1 MKTCDVRFSRNSRGS
16 ELFAGIKAEL
26 PLLIGVIPFGLIYG
40 VLALSAGIPPMQAQ
54 AMSAIVFAGSS
65 QFILTQL
72 VHTHV
77 PALVMVLTV
86 AVVNLRHALY
96 SLSLVPYL
104 KHLRPAWKW
113 FLGYLLTD
121 EAYAV
126 SVIHYQTTITKES
139 GTVHQEELVP
149 DDRSSS
155 IRDYRHWFLLGSG
168 LTLWTSWQLSTA
180 AGIFLGAVVPESWS
194 LDFSL
199 ALTFISIVVPNIK
212 DRAALAV
219 ALSAGLTAMLAF
231 SMPYKLGLMTAALV
245 GILAGLLV
253 EGEK

>member
-1 MKTCDVRFSRNSRGS
+1 MKTCDARFLKTSRRS
-16 ELFAGIKAEL
+16 ELIAGIRAEL

-40 VLALSAGIPPMQAQ
+40 VLALGAGIPPNQAQ

-72 VHTHV
+72 VYSHV

-86 AVVNLRHALY
+86 GVVNLRHALY
-96 SLSLVPYL
+96 SLSLAPYL
-104 KHLRPAWKW
+104 KSLRPAWKW
-113 FLGYLLTD
+113 LLSYLLTD

-126 SVIHYQTTITKES
+126 SVIYYQTTAIQDNETL
-139 GTVHQEELVP
+139 HQQQLLLG
-149 DDRSSS
+149 DQSSP
-155 IRDYRHWFLLGSG
+155 IHYYRHWFLLGAG

-180 AGIFLGAVVPESWS
+180 AGIFLGAVVPDSWS

-199 ALTFISIVVPNIK
+199 ALTFISLVVPNIK
-212 DRAALAV
+212 DRAALAA
-219 ALSAGLTAMLAF
+219 ALSAGLVAIIAF
-231 SMPYKLGLMTAALV
+231 SMPYKLGLVTAAMV

-253 EGEK
+253 EGRK